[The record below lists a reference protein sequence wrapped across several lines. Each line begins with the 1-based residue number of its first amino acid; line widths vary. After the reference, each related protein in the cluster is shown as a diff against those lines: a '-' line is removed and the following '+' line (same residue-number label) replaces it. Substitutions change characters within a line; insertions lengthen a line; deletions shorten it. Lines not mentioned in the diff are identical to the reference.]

1 MKILTAALAVL
12 AVTAAADAQRAPY
25 GLPLQPGEDCAV
37 RWYERD
43 GSGELVAKTRTE
55 HSGSYS
61 IRIREGRE
69 TLIEA
74 DGTFSPHPWG
84 ETLLLRTILTA
95 RHEDSS
101 RRDGRWSAGQ
111 DGLNVDLRVYNDR
124 GQMICRDQ
132 SLDVREFTS
141 LFSSYQ
147 QPRRNR
153 VDTSILERR
162 W

>member
-1 MKILTAALAVL
+1 MKILSAALAVL
-12 AVTAAADAQRAPY
+12 AVTTAADAQGAPY

-55 HSGSYS
+55 RPGSYS
-61 IRIREGRE
+61 IHIREGRE
-69 TLIEA
+69 TLVEA
-74 DGTFSPHPWG
+74 EGDFSPHPWG

-95 RHEDSS
+95 RHEYNS
-101 RRDGRWSAGQ
+101 RRDGRWSAGP
-111 DGLNVDLRVYNDR
+111 DGLNVDLRVYNAR
-124 GQMICRDQ
+124 GQLICRDQ

-147 QPRRNR
+147 QPRPNR
-153 VDTSILERR
+153 VDPSILQRR